1 MTGSAAVRST
11 CRRESLSEHCDA
23 AGFNSLTPVSNESE
37 RQAREAV
44 AAYHEARLAELI
56 GHVGKAV
63 YRICGGE
70 LDAFETR
77 CDGRTSVHPRK
88 AATADDGAMRSGAGR
103 PHWTPMANGGGV
115 APRHPAAFYAPG
127 MSADSEASRRLRQA
141 YEEAWAARTD
151 SGGSEEVLRAR
162 LSAHQLSEVL
172 DETTPIHGF
181 IFDLWRRDVPP
192 QRVSREVWK
201 ATGQVALHLLTTGR
215 TLLRTFRPAGSDEA
229 EAMDEQ
235 TDLEEMPEDKEG
247 VLDNCE
253 HPVSASLTF
262 EPAEGAEPLLSQ
274 YAELTGRRNAWHQS
288 SVWFDMQP
296 DQPRASVLLGST
308 VIGQAAVPVEIW
320 RAMRDLA
327 SEDLYADGFLDF
339 RIRNDLLETGTLVCY
354 YPAD

>member
-1 MTGSAAVRST
+1 
-11 CRRESLSEHCDA
+11 
-23 AGFNSLTPVSNESE
+23 
-37 RQAREAV
+37 
-44 AAYHEARLAELI
+44 
-56 GHVGKAV
+56 
-63 YRICGGE
+63 
-70 LDAFETR
+70 
-77 CDGRTSVHPRK
+77 
-88 AATADDGAMRSGAGR
+88 
-103 PHWTPMANGGGV
+103 
-115 APRHPAAFYAPG
+115 

-141 YEEAWAARTD
+141 YEEAWSARPD
-151 SGGSEEVLRAR
+151 SGDGDEVLRAR
-162 LSAHQLSEVL
+162 LRAHQLSEVL

-215 TLLRTFRPAGSDEA
+215 ALLRTFRSAGSDEA

-247 VLDNCE
+247 VLDNYE

-339 RIRNDLLETGTLVCY
+339 RIRNDLLESGTLVCY